1 MAELRIPQM
10 ALVLLIGSSGSG
22 KSTFA
27 REKFAPF
34 ETLSSDFFRGLVSND
49 ENNQAATAS
58 AFEALRFVAGQRL
71 KAGLLTVVDATNV
84 RSEDRR
90 GFVELARSHDV
101 LPVAIVL
108 DVPER
113 ICIERTEART
123 DRSFGASVIRRQ
135 QDALK
140 RSMRAAQV

>member
-1 MAELRIPQM
+1 MAELKIPEM
-10 ALVLLIGSSGSG
+10 SLVVLVGTSGSG

-34 ETLSSDFFRGLVSND
+34 ETLSSDYFRGLVSND
-49 ENNQAATAS
+49 ENSQAATSS

-71 KAGLLTVVDATNV
+71 KAGLVTVIDATNV

-90 GFVELARSHDV
+90 SFVQLAREFDV

-113 ICIERTEART
+113 ICIERHLDQAR
-123 DRSFGASVIRRQ
+123 
-135 QDALK
+135 LLW
-140 RSMRAAQV
+140 